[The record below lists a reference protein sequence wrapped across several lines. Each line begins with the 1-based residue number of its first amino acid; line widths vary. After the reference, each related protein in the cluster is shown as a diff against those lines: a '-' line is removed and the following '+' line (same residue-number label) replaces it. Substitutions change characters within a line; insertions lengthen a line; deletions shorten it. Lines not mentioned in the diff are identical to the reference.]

1 MVVSET
7 TGFGFNTG
15 RHGIFDFIEQFVNSH
30 NFNYCHKVIN
40 CLSCIITVIISQI
53 KLCRFFHVVK
63 GIWFCLLCWFNFCE
77 FRVRFNC
84 CCSTTLVGFHLFA
97 LKATEPWPRSHN
109 IRLYPSWCVRSKR
122 LKCANMYQFMFINL
136 YRSSHDGGRESTD
149 SLTRLMIFASL
160 GNHMNHR
167 WLTLSSCPGKKT
179 PDFLGFPSPR
189 GGSPTI
195 QQLRTLFFLP
205 RVVSSHFLC
214 LDLFGAALLAIQI
227 LLEKR
232 RVLRDCWRGYQTI
245 WSSPNTGIYDNISYT
260 YCSNIKYRGRESERE
275 RERDRS
281 LRESQTKNHYNA
293 KNMRLWVTVVFGFVC
308 GNLYSETFLCKAVGG
323 DAATLNF
330 RHVCINA
337 I

>member
-1 MVVSET
+1 M
-7 TGFGFNTG
+7 
-15 RHGIFDFIEQFVNSH
+15 
-30 NFNYCHKVIN
+30 
-40 CLSCIITVIISQI
+40 
-53 KLCRFFHVVK
+53 
-63 GIWFCLLCWFNFCE
+63 
-77 FRVRFNC
+77 
-84 CCSTTLVGFHLFA
+84 
-97 LKATEPWPRSHN
+97 
-109 IRLYPSWCVRSKR
+109 RSKR

-245 WSSPNTGIYDNISYT
+245 
-260 YCSNIKYRGRESERE
+260 
-275 RERDRS
+275 
-281 LRESQTKNHYNA
+281 
-293 KNMRLWVTVVFGFVC
+293 
-308 GNLYSETFLCKAVGG
+308 
-323 DAATLNF
+323 
-330 RHVCINA
+330 
-337 I
+337 

>member
-15 RHGIFDFIEQFVNSH
+15 RQGIFDFIEQFVNSH

-195 QQLRTLFFLP
+195 QQLRTLFFFA
-205 RVVSSHFLC
+205 SSGFITFFVPWSFRGCPSCHP
-214 LDLFGAALLAIQI
+214 DSPGKTPGVAGLLAGVSNYMKLSKYWDIWEYI
-227 LLEKR
+227 IHLL
-232 RVLRDCWRGYQTI
+232 
-245 WSSPNTGIYDNISYT
+245 
-260 YCSNIKYRGRESERE
+260 
-275 RERDRS
+275 
-281 LRESQTKNHYNA
+281 
-293 KNMRLWVTVVFGFVC
+293 
-308 GNLYSETFLCKAVGG
+308 
-323 DAATLNF
+323 
-330 RHVCINA
+330 
-337 I
+337 